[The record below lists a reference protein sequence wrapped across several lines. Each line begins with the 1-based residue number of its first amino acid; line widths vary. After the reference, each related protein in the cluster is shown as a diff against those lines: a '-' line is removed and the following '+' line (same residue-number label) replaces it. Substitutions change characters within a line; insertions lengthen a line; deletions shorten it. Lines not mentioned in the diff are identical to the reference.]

1 MCDWYEYVNIWA
13 NYEYCFFYAL
23 PNRYSTQS
31 LEKWKR
37 RRQLLIFSCLFKKLN
52 CRIYTHMDL
61 RSSGRFFSFAICSH
75 LSLLV
80 GQGHRLKQG
89 QSWKEI
95 VTKEKEHF
103 NGTREKEKHFCWY
116 FWAGLRLR
124 PEMTEQNI
132 SWRQTLSHANILPV
146 KPKVWN
152 LCRCVFSKSTLA
164 FVNSFSGQVMHVDV
178 GWNPSGAVKGE
189 T

>member
-1 MCDWYEYVNIWA
+1 MNIWA

-95 VTKEKEHF
+95 VNKRKRK
-103 NGTREKEKHFCWY
+103 NREKEQIFRAVFN
-116 FWAGLRLR
+116 FWAAVCGCG
-124 PEMTEQNI
+124 QNWPSKI
-132 SWRQTLSHANILPV
+132 FLEGKPYHMQTFFLLNQKYEI
-146 KPKVWN
+146 
-152 LCRCVFSKSTLA
+152 F
-164 FVNSFSGQVMHVDV
+164 VDV
-178 GWNPSGAVKGE
+178 SFQNQH
-189 T
+189 